1 MKSYEVL
8 GKEYPII
15 GEVRD
20 GDTLVPL
27 VGILMMSDEDW
38 NRQARENAVHNY
50 ILEFGREH
58 SSVEAAVAWQRSLVA
73 ELAKYEKKAPLI
85 RQDTRGTT
93 IYF

>member
-1 MKSYEVL
+1 MEKYEVL

-27 VGILMMSDEDW
+27 VGIRMMSDEDW
-38 NRQARENAVHNY
+38 NRQARENAARNY
-50 ILEFGREH
+50 IREFGREP
-58 SSVEAAVAWQRSLVA
+58 SNVEAAVAWQRALVA
-73 ELAKYEKKAPLI
+73 ELEKDEKKAPQI
-85 RQDTRGTT
+85 RQDARGAT

>member
-1 MKSYEVL
+1 MKKYEVL

-15 GEVRD
+15 GEVRS

-27 VGILMMSDEDW
+27 VGIRMMSDEEW
-38 NRQARENAVHNY
+38 SRQARENAVHNY
-50 ILEFGREH
+50 IREFGCSP
-58 SSVEAAVAWQRSLVA
+58 SSVEAAVAWQRALVA
-73 ELAKYEKKAPLI
+73 ELKKGEKKAPLI

>member
-1 MKSYEVL
+1 MKKYEVL

-27 VGILMMSDEDW
+27 VGISMMSDEDW

-50 ILEFGREH
+50 IREFGHEP

-85 RQDTRGTT
+85 RQDARGTT

>member
-15 GEVRD
+15 GEVRS

-27 VGILMMSDEDW
+27 VGIRMMCDEEW

-50 ILEFGREH
+50 IREFGH
-58 SSVEAAVAWQRSLVA
+58 KPSSVEAAVAWQRSFIA
-73 ELAKYEKKAPLI
+73 ELEKGEKKHPTI
-85 RQDTRGTT
+85 RKDVRGTT